1 MTEHWSGHADDNFP
15 FSWGSD
21 SIFMHACLQSY
32 GESICELKLFKKGKV
47 LLKIKSLI
55 HRRQL

>member
-1 MTEHWSGHADDNFP
+1 MKSLILQHIPE
-15 FSWGSD
+15 
-21 SIFMHACLQSY
+21 ACIL
-32 GESICELKLFKKGKV
+32 GLFVARTTRELKLFKKGKV